1 MILYRVMDEVFR
13 SWSHVAVLRTLIDRN
28 NGCTGNET
36 ARLSG
41 MHPRSAIRALGSLEE
56 LGVVNRQRGGRDH
69 LFSLNRDHV
78 LVKDL
83 LMPLY
88 KTESLFPLAIKKEIG
103 SILKKNVIS
112 AVIFGSVARREE
124 NPRSDLDLCCIVN
137 SVPDKMLIRELLN
150 KKSKSMSTKYGI
162 KIAPVFFTASEFKKK
177 KQVRLIKEII
187 TQGVLI
193 VGKNLRTLL
202 DG

>member
-13 SWSHVAVLRTLIDRN
+13 SWSHVAVLRALIDRT

-36 ARLSG
+36 ARISG
-41 MHPRSAIRALGSLEE
+41 MQPRSAIKALSSLEE
-56 LGVVNRQRGGRDH
+56 LGIVIRQRGGRDH
-69 LFSLNRDHV
+69 LFSLNRGHA

-88 KTESLFPLAIKKEIG
+88 QAESLFPHAITKEIG

-124 NPRSDLDLCCIVN
+124 KPQSDLDLCCIVK
-137 SVPDKMLIRELLN
+137 SVSDKILVRELLN
-150 KKSKSMSTKYGI
+150 KKSKSMSAKYGI

-177 KQVRLIKEII
+177 KHAQLIKEII
-187 TQGVLI
+187 TQGILI
-193 VGKNLRTLL
+193 VGKNPRTLI